1 MKKLVVLIPC
11 YNEEKGIGNVIDN
24 IPIESLNSFGYE
36 VEILVIDNN
45 SKDKT
50 SEVAKEHGANVIFE
64 EKQGKGNAVR
74 KGFNHIKKADII
86 VMIDGDLTYNPK
98 EMIRIIEPI
107 DSGFCN
113 VVIGSRLCGRIN
125 GGMSKFNRLGNW
137 FFSFMVRLAYNEN
150 VTDVCTGYFAWNH
163 KVIKELKKHLT
174 SEGFSLEMEMLTKM
188 SKMGYDIF
196 AVPISYDNRMGQS
209 TLRPAKDG
217 YRIMKTWVKYLT
229 WKP

>member
-107 DSGFCN
+107 
-113 VVIGSRLCGRIN
+113 
-125 GGMSKFNRLGNW
+125 
-137 FFSFMVRLAYNEN
+137 E
-150 VTDVCTGYFAWNH
+150 
-163 KVIKELKKHLT
+163 
-174 SEGFSLEMEMLTKM
+174 
-188 SKMGYDIF
+188 
-196 AVPISYDNRMGQS
+196 
-209 TLRPAKDG
+209 
-217 YRIMKTWVKYLT
+217 
-229 WKP
+229 